1 MGTVSRG
8 LVSGLV
14 SRKRLRL
21 AVLGALLLSVAAC
34 RGQSSDTAA
43 GGEAGAIRGQ
53 HWVVGVLAGGGS
65 GLFDRDDVQFARAG
79 VRVGRVLTHE
89 HGPGFLRGTLEWDAE
104 IMPVD
109 YVLWSDY
116 RNVYGVGVN
125 PLIVKWNFTRC
136 RKVVPYLMAQG
147 GVLWSAHNVPPGDT
161 SHFNFLSGPG
171 LGLNYFT
178 RPGRSWNI
186 DLRSTH
192 LSSAS
197 LGDRNPGVN
206 ATLQLSV
213 GYNWWRQ

>member
-34 RGQSSDTAA
+34 RGQSSDTAP
-43 GGEAGAIRGQ
+43 GGEAAAIRGQ
-53 HWVVGVLAGGGS
+53 HWVVAVLAGGGS

-125 PLIVKWNFTRC
+125 PLIVKWNFTRG

-197 LGDRNPGVN
+197 LGNRNPGVN
-206 ATLQLSV
+206 ASLQLSV